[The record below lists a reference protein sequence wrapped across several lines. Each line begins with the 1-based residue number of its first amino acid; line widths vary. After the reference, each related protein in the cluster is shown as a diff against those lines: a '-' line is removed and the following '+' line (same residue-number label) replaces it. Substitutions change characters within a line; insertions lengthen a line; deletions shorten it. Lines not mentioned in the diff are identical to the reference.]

1 MTQAEIENELSRL
14 REQLSQVQRH
24 QETHKQR
31 LGQLGIR
38 SLVLGMC
45 FLIVGLYFGAA
56 NIYNQRE
63 VLAGVLPMLGFVS
76 LPLMF
81 LYDLAKLEKS

>member
-14 REQLSQVQRH
+14 HEQLSQAQRH
-24 QETHKQR
+24 QETRKQR

-38 SLVLGMC
+38 SLMVGIC
-45 FLIVGLYFGAA
+45 FLIMGLCFGAA
-56 NIYNQRE
+56 NIYNKRE
-63 VLAGVLPMLGFVS
+63 VFAGVLPTLVFVS